1 MANKNFI
8 DDQIRDSNF
17 YLLGFGELNLVEI
30 ESQNQLCEK
39 GKITLKLFKG
49 VVLTPIRYSFWI
61 IVGVGFYFLSL
72 VGYSRNFVCNFVYVS
87 VCVLEGG
94 NQTLEVL
101 WVNSSLDH
109 LNGNILT
116 KKVSGSCWFCQTFL
130 GFLRVLLVLYS
141 EVCFHSLE
149 VIIYLLNIFLCFQA
163 NLFYLIT
170 ELVQS

>member
-1 MANKNFI
+1 MG
-8 DDQIRDSNF
+8 
-17 YLLGFGELNLVEI
+17 LGELNLVEI

-101 WVNSSLDH
+101 WVNFSLDH

-116 KKVSGSCWFCQTFL
+116 KKFQDLVGFVKLFL
-130 GFLRVLLVLYS
+130 GFFAFCLCYTLKYVFTHLKLLFICS
-141 EVCFHSLE
+141 IF
-149 VIIYLLNIFLCFQA
+149 FLCFQA